1 MDVLRLGIAGLGMA
15 QARVLPEI
23 ASLPYVRIC
32 AAADLRKPALEAF
45 AAKFGGRTFLTVE
58 EMCRFDGIDA
68 VYVATPHEL
77 HASHAISALEN
88 GKHVI
93 VEKPVALALGD
104 IEKMNAVA
112 ERYNLKLLAGHTH
125 SFDPPICAMA
135 ALVQGGT
142 LGRPLMITSS
152 YYKDH
157 LFRPFSDHDIR
168 MSRGVVLN
176 QGPHQV
182 DIVRQIAGG
191 MATSVRATSGAAEP
205 TRPGEGHYAALL
217 QFQGGLVAS
226 LAYSGYGYLDSG
238 ELTWWLGE
246 DGRPKDRMRHPKA
259 RAFFRQLGTGVER
272 DNALE
277 ADLDARRFGADTKF
291 GPPPRRSKKQ
301 PFFGL
306 TIVTCERGDIRQSP
320 HGLYVYDEFGRRE
333 LPLKSGLSARAAE
346 MQEFFAA
353 IRDDR
358 TPAHDGRWAQ
368 ATLEVCLAILESSE
382 TGREVSLRH
391 QVPSHPPLGQS
402 ANRSSAS
409 SILSL
414 T

>member
-93 VEKPVALALGD
+93 VEKPVALSLDD
-104 IEKMNAVA
+104 IEKMNAAA
-112 ERYNLKLLAGHTH
+112 ERHKLKLLAGHTH

-135 ALVQGGT
+135 ELVQGGT

-191 MATSVRATSGAAEP
+191 
-205 TRPGEGHYAALL
+205 
-217 QFQGGLVAS
+217 
-226 LAYSGYGYLDSG
+226 YGYLDSG

-259 RAFFRQLGTGVER
+259 RAFFRQLGKGAAR

-291 GPPPRRSKKQ
+291 GPPPRRSKRQ

-320 HGLYVYDEFGRRE
+320 HGLYVYDEYGRRE

-382 TGREVSLRH
+382 TSREVSLRH
-391 QVPSHPPLGQS
+391 QVPSHPPLGQNQS
-402 ANRSSAS
+402 LNSAS
-409 SILSL
+409 SALSL